1 MKKSRRRIFAFCLA
15 AAVLAG
21 GVTAAAAPPEQPESD
36 IQQIMSLLNVM
47 HGYPNGDFGLGDR
60 LTRAQ
65 FSKMCIALSPMR
77 DQVASGSLISPFKDV
92 PYTHWAAS
100 YIRAASLAG
109 YMRGYPNGTFGPDRT
124 LTVEEAVTVALRL
137 LGYTASDLTGP
148 YPQTQLSLAAR
159 LELTAAIDATRGHVI
174 TRGEAMTLLYT
185 LLDTPQKQ
193 GGKLVATLGYQSVVL
208 DEMLADKF
216 EGPVT
221 LGESPDASLRA
232 LGLNPAAL
240 SLQKDG
246 STAAVSA
253 LRPYDIL
260 YHVPGYQVARAYSTR
275 VTGLY
280 EKALPNRDAPAQ
292 VVVDGATY
300 TLETDEAKALLSV
313 TGSFRPGETVT
324 LLMGREGVAD
334 VIPGG
339 ADDQHYIGIIT
350 AAETRSVT
358 DAAGAVSQRRFVTV
372 LLDTGET
379 RELPAERDWSDSISL
394 AVQVRYED
402 GTPRVQTLTRYN
414 SGAPG
419 LFDLAAGQLGTRTL
433 SPEII
438 ILERANKTGRLVLPQ
453 RLDGVRLTSMQV
465 YYLGVDAQGRV
476 NRLVLDAAT
485 GDHLSF
491 GLLLSK
497 TELPGTGVNVSAAYQ
512 YDIAGRRA
520 TATVKA
526 LFPVSYGP
534 CHFSF
539 AADGTLDDIQKLSAV
554 DGTVSNLSRQYLDT
568 AAGARHRVADDVT
581 VYVYAQDK
589 GGTYVLGTLTQAL
602 SHPLSKVEAYYD
614 KPLAEA
620 GCVRII
626 ILR

>member
-1 MKKSRRRIFAFCLA
+1 MKKSRRRILALCLA

-36 IQQIMSLLNVM
+36 IRQIMSLLGVM
-47 HGYPNGDFGLGDR
+47 HGYPNGDFGLGDS

-65 FSKMCIALSPMR
+65 FSKMCVALSPMR
-77 DQVASGSLISPFKDV
+77 DQVASSSLTSPFKDV
-92 PYTHWAAS
+92 PHTHWAAS
-100 YIRAASLAG
+100 YIRAVSLAG

-148 YPQTQLSLAAR
+148 YPQTQLSLADR
-159 LELTAAIDATRGHVI
+159 LELTAKIDATRGHVI
-174 TRGEAMTLLYT
+174 TRGDAMTLLYT

-193 GGKLVATLGYQSVVL
+193 GGKLIITLGYQSVVL

-221 LGESPDASLRA
+221 LGTSPDAGLRA
-232 LGLNPAAL
+232 LGLDPAAL
-240 SLQKDG
+240 SLKKDG
-246 STAAVSA
+246 ASAAPSA

-260 YHVPGYQVARAYSTR
+260 YHVPGYQVARAYSAR

-339 ADDQHYIGIIT
+339 ADDQRYIGIVT

-358 DAAGAVSQRRFVTV
+358 DAAGVVSQRRFVTM
-372 LLDTGET
+372 LLDTGES
-379 RELPAERDWSDSISL
+379 REVLAERDWSDSVGL

-402 GTPRVQTLTRYN
+402 GTPKIQTLMRYN
-414 SGAPG
+414 SGTPG
-419 LFDLAAGQLGTRTL
+419 LFDLAAGRLGNRTL
-433 SPEII
+433 SPDLIVM
-438 ILERANKTGRLVLPQ
+438 ERANKTGRIVLPQ
-453 RLDGVRLTSMQV
+453 RLDGVRLTSGQV

-476 NRLVLDAAT
+476 DRLVLDTAT
-485 GDHLSF
+485 DDHLSY
-491 GLLLSK
+491 GLLISK
-497 TELPGTGVNVSAAYQ
+497 TEAPGVGLNISATYQ

-520 TATVKA
+520 AATLKTI
-526 LFPVSYGP
+526 FPINSGP
-534 CHFSF
+534 CRFSF
-539 AADGTLDDIQKLSAV
+539 AADGTLDDIQKLLTV
-554 DGTVSNLSRQYLDT
+554 DGAVSDLSRQYLST
-568 AAGARHRVADDVT
+568 AAGARHRIADDVS
-581 VYVYAQDK
+581 VYVSNK
-589 GGTYVLGTLTQAL
+589 GSYLFGTLTQAL
-602 SHPLSKVEAYYD
+602 SHPLTQVDAYYD

-620 GCVRII
+620 GCVRVI